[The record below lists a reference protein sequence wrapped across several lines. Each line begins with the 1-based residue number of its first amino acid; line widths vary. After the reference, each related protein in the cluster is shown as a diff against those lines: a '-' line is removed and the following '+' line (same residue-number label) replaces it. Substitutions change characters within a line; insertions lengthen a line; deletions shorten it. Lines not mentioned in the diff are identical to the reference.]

1 MIHVGKWWMTKLTN
15 AAGPR
20 KPINASR
27 SFPSF
32 YSLRIAQY
40 TALFK
45 EYIPKCEYSRKGY
58 VTNLEELP
66 PDQLHLASE
75 CGNFDAG
82 LVALEV
88 GHVSQARVQ
97 LFDAASVDA
106 SVPVSTT
113 KSKMPLFWRNKP
125 RVVTFIVT
133 SFTSRYIHS
142 LGKSS

>member
-1 MIHVGKWWMTKLTN
+1 MLDCDELITSLNKKKSLLNKRSRAQHDSSCEIVDDKIDKCCQTKKTYK
-15 AAGPR
+15 R
-20 KPINASR
+20 
-27 SFPSF
+27 FPSF

-88 GHVSQARVQ
+88 GHVSQAR
-97 LFDAASVDA
+97 
-106 SVPVSTT
+106 PVS
-113 KSKMPLFWRNKP
+113 
-125 RVVTFIVT
+125 
-133 SFTSRYIHS
+133 
-142 LGKSS
+142 